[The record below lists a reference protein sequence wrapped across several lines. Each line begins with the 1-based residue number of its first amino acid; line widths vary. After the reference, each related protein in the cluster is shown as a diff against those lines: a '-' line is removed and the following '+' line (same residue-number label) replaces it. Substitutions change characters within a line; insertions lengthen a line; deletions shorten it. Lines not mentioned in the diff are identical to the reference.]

1 MGRGSRSVS
10 GAAVTLA
17 TGRVAYTRPLPF
29 QSGVGMGF
37 QECLMMG
44 WVMATYVFKA
54 ELEEEEDG
62 RWSSWIDVLPGCA
75 AWGYTRDEALQAL
88 QDGTEIFV
96 ESMLDRGLTVP
107 VEEIGDADGPTV
119 AVTVLAVTI

>member
-1 MGRGSRSVS
+1 
-10 GAAVTLA
+10 
-17 TGRVAYTRPLPF
+17 
-29 QSGVGMGF
+29 
-37 QECLMMG
+37 MG

-96 ESMLDRGLTVP
+96 ECMLDRGDSIP
-107 VEEIGDADGPTV
+107 ASEREISDGTT
-119 AVTVLAVTI
+119 VTVTVETVGV

>member
-96 ESMLDRGLTVP
+96 ESMLDRGLPVP

>member
-1 MGRGSRSVS
+1 
-10 GAAVTLA
+10 
-17 TGRVAYTRPLPF
+17 
-29 QSGVGMGF
+29 MGF

-44 WVMATYVFKA
+44 RVMVTYVFKA

-62 RWSSWIDVLPGCA
+62 RWSSWIDALPGCA

-96 ESMLDRGLTVP
+96 ECMLDHGDSIP
-107 VEEIGDADGPTV
+107 VGDWESSDGPTV
-119 AVTVLAVTI
+119 TVTVEAVGV

>member
-1 MGRGSRSVS
+1 
-10 GAAVTLA
+10 
-17 TGRVAYTRPLPF
+17 
-29 QSGVGMGF
+29 MGF

-44 WVMATYVFKA
+44 RVMVTYVFKA

-62 RWSSWIDVLPGCA
+62 RWSSWIDALPGCA